1 MSWNLWFGKLEGD
14 KLNVLDFHLAFQ
26 NAQNESPLPFNLPEI
41 GRDIFKDDKDYY
53 RTLRKIAI
61 KIAEERVEKEL
72 KREDRYV
79 VALVKAL
86 DEIEESMNLL
96 GEKLE
101 EIKGIVENELTEAF
115 DDRIRYLDELRNI
128 IEGEIERV
136 MAKIA
141 PNMTEL
147 LGAKIAAKL
156 LERAGSFERLV
167 KLPASKIQIMGAEKS
182 LYKALSR
189 IKKGQKAKVPKH
201 GIIFVHPYIRQLSKS
216 KRGKMARFLAAKI
229 AIAAKI
235 DYFRGEL
242 DESILEAVK
251 KRYEELLR

>member
-1 MSWNLWFGKLEGD
+1 MNWNLWFGKLED
-14 KLNVLDFHLAFQ
+14 NKLNVVDFHIAFQ
-26 NAQNESPLPFNLPEI
+26 NAQNDSPLPFNLFEV
-41 GRDIFKDDKDYY
+41 GRSLFRDDRDYY
-53 RTLRKIAI
+53 KTLRKIAI
-61 KIAEERVEKEL
+61 KICEERVEKEL

-86 DEIEESMNLL
+86 EEIEESKNLL
-96 GEKLE
+96 SEKLDD
-101 EIKGIVENELTEAF
+101 IRGIVENELTKAF
-115 DDRIRYLDELRNI
+115 DDRIKYLDEMGKM
-128 IEGEIERV
+128 IENEIERV
-136 MAKIA
+136 MTKIA
-141 PNMTEL
+141 PNITEL

-156 LERAGSFERLV
+156 LERAGSFEKLV

-201 GIIFVHPYIRQLSKS
+201 GIIFVHPYIRQLPKS

-242 DESILEAVK
+242 NESILEAVR
-251 KRYEELLR
+251 KRYEELSR